1 MEDLTSISRSLRE
14 ILNSSTQE
22 QGNLTEVVQKYLE
35 SDDTEAQRAVCEVIL
50 ELLEEGDEETKTQR
64 CTLLLED
71 SALTYISPIIRL
83 SSTAPGTVHS
93 LIQLISRYGRP
104 REVLMALSEALQYVI
119 DRAEG
124 FSVSDD
130 EEDNRPLDDDDVDY
144 ESLWAEW
151 QMIISG
157 YIIAIPRLPN
167 VRSTP
172 TLLSLSE
179 EISQSIRSL
188 GPHASTLWSRTCLI
202 MLCSL
207 TDTIWNWAQ
216 KTTDKGGEQAS
227 LLSGTLFEALVLLG
241 DKVDACLTERWFLQ
255 TFPKYGQGPHV
266 SKLPEDHE
274 GKWLGGALVY
284 KRALDIVKKLCPS
297 PPLFDR
303 IIYSSSR
310 STHGTFAA
318 FNILAAAIPL
328 RTVDPHLPDPLP
340 QSLLEDMM
348 PVLCA
353 ALSGTSIDAGAV
365 WLWWIANRALE
376 SKKEGA
382 QVVNVGY
389 DEMTM
394 LIELLVPLTAQ
405 HPNPG
410 MRLAL
415 FKLIGTL
422 ISLLSSRDKVLALR
436 HLLEPEN
443 LFDTVRIE
451 SMSILR
457 EETASNND
465 LLSPDLLAQLA
476 PILFPPVTLSDP
488 DSPYNLS
495 PPDLLSSPNPSWWT
509 EVAHYI
515 WFLSTRDSADRSGVR
530 STYREDIIMWLDAV
544 RSKLNETLSYV
555 QEENGNVKEVAE
567 VLPGHGV
574 GFFLNRWADALDRA
588 RVALDA

>member
-14 ILNSSTQE
+14 ILNSSTHE
-22 QGNLTEVVQKYLE
+22 QGHLTEIVQKYLE
-35 SDDTEAQRAVCEVIL
+35 SDDTGTKRAVCEVIL
-50 ELLEEGDEETKTQR
+50 ELLEEGDEETQTQR
-64 CTLLLED
+64 RTLLLED
-71 SALTYISPIIRL
+71 SALTYVSLIIPL
-83 SSTAPGTVHS
+83 SSTAPRTVHS
-93 LIQLISRYGRP
+93 LIQLISMYGRP
-104 REVLMALSEALQYVI
+104 REVLMALSEALQYVT

-130 EEDNRPLDDDDVDY
+130 EGDNLPLDDDDVDY

-157 YIIAIPRLPN
+157 LIIAIPRLPN
-167 VRSTP
+167 ARSTP

-179 EISQSIRSL
+179 EISQSIKSL
-188 GPHASTLWSRTCLI
+188 GPHASTFWSRTCLV

-207 TDTIWNWAQ
+207 TDTIWDWTQ

-227 LLSGTLFEALVLLG
+227 LLSGILFEALVLLG
-241 DKVDACLTERWFLQ
+241 DKVDAYLTERWFLQ

-266 SKLPEDHE
+266 SKLPQDNEE
-274 GKWLGGALVY
+274 KWLGGALVY
-284 KRALDIVKKLCPS
+284 KRALDIAKKLCLT

-303 IIYSSSR
+303 IIYSSNR

-318 FNILAAAIPL
+318 FNILAATIPL
-328 RTVDPHLPDPLP
+328 CTVDPHLPDPLP

-382 QVVNVGY
+382 QIVNVGY
-389 DEMTM
+389 DEVTV

-405 HPNPG
+405 YPSPV

-415 FKLIGTL
+415 FKLIGSL
-422 ISLLSSRDKVLALR
+422 ISLLPSKDKILTLR

-443 LFDTVRIE
+443 PFDTVRIE

-457 EETASNND
+457 EESASNND

-476 PILFPPVTLSDP
+476 PILFSPATLSDP
-488 DSPYNLS
+488 DSPFNLS
-495 PPDLLSSPNPSWWT
+495 PSDLLSSPNPSWWT
-509 EVAHYI
+509 EVAQYI
-515 WFLSTRDSADRSGVR
+515 WFLSTRDSANKSGVR
-530 STYREDIIMWLDAV
+530 STYREDINMWLDAV
-544 RSKLNETLSYV
+544 RLKLNETLNYI

-567 VLPGHGV
+567 VLPDHGV
-574 GFFLNRWADALDRA
+574 EFFLNRWEDALDRA
-588 RVALDA
+588 RAVLDA